1 MPSSRDPSAVVEE
14 LAVLYELSL
23 AVGRSLDIGE
33 TCRTFLDTL
42 VARRNL
48 DFASVWIRRELL
60 PGGNQLSPRDR
71 EAFGLAYAS
80 PAERVASSSMSAL
93 HPLPQRCER
102 EPLFVVG
109 SDSPDFDECVMEQ
122 RIEGGTYAVFRL
134 GQFGMLK
141 LYAGTGRDPFG
152 AADMGKLQHVI
163 NKFAVAVESS
173 LQHHRLT
180 EEQDQRRR
188 LECHLLQGQKL
199 DSLSQFAGGVA
210 HDFNNL
216 LTTILGNA
224 ECLRGMGAAEDESV
238 DSIVAA
244 ANRAAGLCGQLQA
257 YAGGGRRQEQPH
269 NLNEVVDEMTR
280 RGLRDLPPRVQ
291 VVREL
296 HGSLPAVDCDA
307 GQIQEAIS
315 FLVANAAEALG
326 ARGGAVTLRTMVV
339 NVSEA
344 EVARYPIGDLRR
356 AGSYVCIEVEDQGHG
371 ISEVDQSKIFDPFF
385 STRSSGRGLGLAA
398 ALGIVRSHQGAIEVR
413 SELGAGA
420 CFRVLLPVSS
430 KRAVPVEDD
439 APEAVDMSGF
449 SVLVAD
455 DEPGVRSVFEQAL
468 QALGFEV
475 VVAADGGEAL
485 LLMDAREVQFDLVVL
500 DLSMPVKSGAEV
512 FELLVQQGRED
523 RVILTSGF
531 TETESLNRFTSKRPA
546 AFLAKPFRAGD
557 LKRVVRSVLTPAR
570 RSGASVRER

>member
-71 EAFGLAYAS
+71 EGFGLAYAN
-80 PAERVASSSMSAL
+80 PAEKVGSSSMSAL

-102 EPLFVVG
+102 QPLFLVG

-152 AADMGKLQHVI
+152 AADIGKLQHVI

-188 LECHLLQGQKL
+188 LERHLLQGQKL

-224 ECLRGMGAAEDESV
+224 ECLRGLGVAEDESV

-280 RGLRDLPPRVQ
+280 RGLRDLPPLVQ

-344 EVARYPIGDLRR
+344 EVARYSIGDLRR
-356 AGSYVCIEVEDQGHG
+356 AGAYVCIEVEDHGHG

-455 DEPGVRSVFEQAL
+455 DEPGVRAVFEQAL

-512 FELLVQQGRED
+512 FELLAQQGRED

-570 RSGASVRER
+570 RSDASLREG